1 MPKNTDTNDAAAVEN
16 TEEAKDRITRALAN
30 EFDFGGGAPVTE
42 LPKSHRGLDLD
53 KAHAL
58 RRAIEANGSA
68 TAFKDGAPVQFDSA
82 DDANKYGEAFRRL
95 ASAVEPVG
103 MSARVKVWSPGNDG
117 RFQFAV
123 YYANARKGKG
133 EKRGPRN
140 AAQ

>member
-1 MPKNTDTNDAAAVEN
+1 MAKNTETPDTAA
-16 TEEAKDRITRALAN
+16 TESSEEKSDRITRALAN
-30 EFDFGGGAPVTE
+30 EFEFGGGAPVTE

-68 TAFKDGAPVQFDSA
+68 TAFKDGSPVQFDTA
-82 DDANKYGEAFRRL
+82 DDAERYGEAFRRL
-95 ASAVEPVG
+95 AAAVEPVG
-103 MSARVKVWSPGNDG
+103 MSARVKVWSPANDG

-123 YYANARKGKG
+123 YFANARKGKG

-140 AAQ
+140 G